1 MAETTTPQTQ
11 PGLLNSI
18 LPLAVIGIGG
28 IAIYKWLGIAE
39 ERRKEAKSEQVRE
52 ETAQAQTQA
61 QASTQQTKA
70 LATQTFVSGVNM
82 LGKNVNKNV
91 NNTAEELQSIFY
103 GKTGEYL
110 GRPYWRK
117 KNFITDKDSAR
128 AKMLIFEFPSKK
140 LNTLIRWYGFLNPQ
154 NNLIKDVELTNGTD
168 KISLQTYFE
177 LAKQKKLF

>member
-1 MAETTTPQTQ
+1 MAETTTPQT

-18 LPLAVIGIGG
+18 LPLAIIGIGG
-28 IAIYKWLGIAE
+28 IAIYKYLGIAE

-52 ETAQAQTQA
+52 ETAQAQTQVK
-61 QASTQQTKA
+61 ASTQQTKT
-70 LATQTFVSGVNM
+70 LATQTFVSGLNM

-110 GRPYWRK
+110 GRPYWKRK
-117 KNFITDKDSAR
+117 TWLTDKDSAR

-140 LNTLIRWYGFLNPQ
+140 IGTLIKWYGFLNPQ

-177 LAKQKKLF
+177 LANKKTFLK